1 VERLHQLGWIEGR
14 TVAIEYR
21 WSEGRPE
28 RIAGIAAE
36 FVRQKVDVIVAGGSA
51 IATLKQATAVTPI
64 VFAIAND
71 PLGSGMVARGAIQ
84 SDALTL
90 RLFVIRPVG
99 SDWRASRFC
108 RT

>member
-1 VERLHQLGWIEGR
+1 MGLPAPSTAAR
-14 TVAIEYR
+14 TPQQGALSTSICDQ
-21 WSEGRPE
+21 RPQRVPCCSGVLQPE
-28 RIAGIAAE
+28 NPGHMNHN
-36 FVRQKVDVIVAGGSA
+36 SA
-51 IATLKQATAVTPI
+51 LLAMCLMAW
-64 VFAIAND
+64 
-71 PLGSGMVARGAIQ
+71 GAIQ

>member
-1 VERLHQLGWIEGR
+1 MPASLHRLSKLACRATDKLMAEEMLAFIER
-14 TVAIEYR
+14 
-21 WSEGRPE
+21 
-28 RIAGIAAE
+28 
-36 FVRQKVDVIVAGGSA
+36 
-51 IATLKQATAVTPI
+51 
-64 VFAIAND
+64 
-71 PLGSGMVARGAIQ
+71 RGAIQ

>member
-1 VERLHQLGWIEGR
+1 MTSICEELAELLG
-14 TVAIEYR
+14 T
-21 WSEGRPE
+21 
-28 RIAGIAAE
+28 
-36 FVRQKVDVIVAGGSA
+36 
-51 IATLKQATAVTPI
+51 
-64 VFAIAND
+64 
-71 PLGSGMVARGAIQ
+71 GAIQ